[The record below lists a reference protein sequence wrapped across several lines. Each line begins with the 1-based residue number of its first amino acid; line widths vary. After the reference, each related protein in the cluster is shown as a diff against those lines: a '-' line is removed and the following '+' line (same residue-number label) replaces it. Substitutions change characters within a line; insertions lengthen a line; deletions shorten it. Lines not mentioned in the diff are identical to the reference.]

1 MSIIID
7 SIKNRAAKNPDE
19 IAIVTSGNKI
29 SNQAL
34 WKEVTRLS
42 QVFLEQFP
50 DKTRPIAIAL
60 DNCIELI
67 AIDLALLNIGIP
79 AIVLP
84 PFFSDEQVK
93 NTLLNC
99 GAIALINNSQGETI
113 NVFGKSLQIAP
124 TNNAAVSLPINTAKI
139 TYTSGSTG
147 APKGVC
153 LSLEHMETLSV
164 SLIDTIGGE
173 FAKTHFAVLPLGV
186 LLENVAGL
194 YTTLIAGG
202 KYVVFSLKEIG
213 FANPFAPEIS
223 LLISAI
229 KSNNA
234 TSLILVPEILRAL
247 MAGMARANIK
257 LDSLEF
263 IAVGGA
269 RVANE
274 LFESA
279 RKLGLPVYEGYGLS
293 ECSSVVALNTPKDT
307 IIGSAGKIL
316 PHLDVEIADDGEI
329 IVRHKTLENCFLGY
343 VGEND
348 APKELK
354 TGDIGNVSNGNLY
367 ISGRKKNI
375 IINSFGR
382 NISPEWVE
390 GEFIANP
397 NIGQIFVYGDAAPS
411 LSALIVP
418 SRPDFKFAE
427 IERAVFEVNK
437 GLPDYAKIKEFHLTT
452 PFLPANG
459 ELTDNGRFKRSA
471 IFERRFKNARELKFY
486 HKLISD
492 TILDAQRLMSV
503 PQIQAGLKGDIS
515 LETYIAYLTQAYH
528 HVKFTVPLM
537 EAARSKIPVDN
548 KLLHSALD
556 EYVEEE
562 TGHENWILADIKNAG
577 GDMLKAR
584 DSKPNP
590 ATELMVSYVYDYIN
604 RINPVGFFGMVF
616 VLEGTS
622 VQLATKGA
630 GAVAQKLNLGPECF
644 TYLTSHG
651 DLDISHL
658 GFFEG
663 LVNQI
668 IDERDQDSIIHVA
681 KMVFK
686 LFGEMFASIP
696 LTNAQITTNQKELA
710 DAI

>member
-19 IAIVTSGNKI
+19 IAIVTSGNKV

-50 DKTRPIAIAL
+50 DKSRPIAIAL
-60 DNCIELI
+60 DNCAELI

-93 NTLLNC
+93 NTLQDC
-99 GAIALINNSQGETI
+99 GAIALINPSQGEAI
-113 NVFGKSLQIAP
+113 NVFGKNLKIAP
-124 TNNAAVSLPINTAKI
+124 TKNVAVSLPKNTAKI

-153 LSLEHMETLSV
+153 LSLDHMETLSV
-164 SLIDTIGGE
+164 SLIEAIGGE

-202 KYVVFSLKEIG
+202 KYVIYSLKEIG

-223 LLISAI
+223 LLLSAI
-229 KSNNA
+229 KNTNA
-234 TSLILVPEILRAL
+234 TSLILVPEILRGL
-247 MAGMARANIK
+247 MAAMAKNNTR

-269 RVANE
+269 RVAGE

-279 RKLGLPVYEGYGLS
+279 RKLELPIYEGYGLS
-293 ECSSVVALNTPKDT
+293 ECSSVVTLNTPKDV

-316 PHLDVEIADDGEI
+316 PHLEVRISDDGEI
-329 IVRHKTLENCFLGY
+329 IVRHKKLENCFLGY
-343 VGEND
+343 VGED
-348 APKELK
+348 AAVKELK
-354 TGDIGNVSNGNLY
+354 TGDIGNVVDGKLY

-390 GEFIANP
+390 GEFLANP

-418 SRPDFKFAE
+418 SRPDFKIVD
-427 IERAVFEVNK
+427 IERAVFEINK
-437 GLPDYAKIKEFHLTT
+437 SLPDYAKIKEFHLTT
-452 PFLPANG
+452 PFLPTNG
-459 ELTDNGRFKRSA
+459 ELTENGRLKRAA
-471 IFERRFKNARELKFY
+471 IFERRFKNPQELKFY
-486 HKLISD
+486 HKLISE
-492 TILDAQRLMSV
+492 TVLDAQKLMAV

-537 EAARSKIPVDN
+537 EAARAKIPVEN

-577 GDMLKAR
+577 GDMIKAR
-584 DSKPNP
+584 DSAPNP

-604 RINPVGFFGMVF
+604 RVNPVGFFGMVF

-630 GAVAQKLNLGPECF
+630 GAVAQNLNLGPECF

-668 IDERDQDSIIHVA
+668 SDTADQDSIIHVA

-696 LTNAQITTNQKELA
+696 LTSNQTANNQKELA
-710 DAI
+710 YAI